1 MEKGIL
7 FLGDSFT
14 WGEGLELYCDTPK
27 WIAEREK
34 NNNSWLVLSEKQDE
48 DGIKFREENRFPAL
62 VAKYFNK
69 TAFVNDTNGGCL
81 AGSIATAHKFL
92 FNPDVYIDTIVLQF
106 SNFRRD
112 PLHITFSCI
121 CEFCMTTTF
130 ARLFENADELLEK
143 IIKGTDLDYKEKLIS
158 LELEKLIGKKWFDND
173 KFIDSFIQAR
183 KKWYVDT
190 LFNFYNLHLAPWE
203 SDGKRKIYFIDSWE
217 EESSDAIFD
226 DYLHQHYPHF
236 KYQTNMIPLI
246 GKDGDSYLRWKSWE
260 KTFEYKSIAHEF
272 KNTDNGHPTLEQH
285 QYLAKSVIKFL
296 EEKHYE

>member
-1 MEKGIL
+1 MENGIL

-34 NNNSWLVLSEKQDE
+34 DNNSWLVLSEKQDE

-62 VAKYFNK
+62 VAKHFNK
-69 TAFVNDTNGGCL
+69 TAFVNDTNGGSL

-106 SNFRRD
+106 SNFQRD
-112 PLHITFSCI
+112 PLHVTFSCI

-143 IIKGTDLDYKEKLIS
+143 IIKRTNLDSKEKLIL
-158 LELEKLIGKKWFDND
+158 LELEKLIGKNWFDND
-173 KFIDSFIQAR
+173 NFIDLFIQAR
-183 KKWYVDT
+183 KKWYVDI

-236 KYQTNMIPLI
+236 KYQTNMIPLV
-246 GKDGDSYLRWKSWE
+246 GKDNNSYLRWKSWE
-260 KTFEYKSIAHEF
+260 NTFEYRNIAHEF

-296 EEKHYE
+296 EEKHDE

>member
-34 NNNSWLVLSEKQDE
+34 DNNSWVVLLEKQDQ
-48 DGIKFREENRFPAL
+48 DGIKFREQNRFPEL
-62 VAKYFNK
+62 VAKHFNK
-69 TAFVNDTNGGCL
+69 SAFVNNTNGGSL

-92 FNPDVYIDTIVLQF
+92 FNPDLYIDTIVLQF

-112 PLHITFSCI
+112 PLHVNFSCT

-143 IIKGTDLDYKEKLIS
+143 IIKRTNLDSKEKLIS
-158 LELEKLIGKKWFDND
+158 LELEKLIGKNWFDND
-173 KFIDSFIQAR
+173 NFVDLFIQAR
-183 KKWYVDT
+183 KKWYVDI
-190 LFNFYNLHLAPWE
+190 LFNFYNLHLTPWE

-217 EESSDAIFD
+217 EESSNAIFD
-226 DYLHQHYPHF
+226 DYLHQHYPQF
-236 KYQTNMIPLI
+236 KYQTNMIPLM
-246 GKDGDSYLRWKSWE
+246 GKDDRLHLRWKSWE
-260 KTFEYKSIAHEF
+260 NTFEYKNISHEF
-272 KNTDNGHPTLEQH
+272 KNTENGHPTLEQH
-285 QYLAKSVIKFL
+285 QYLAKSIIKFL
-296 EEKHYE
+296 EEKNYE